1 MCMCSNVVTAI
12 GNVRYVLLHCCTP
25 YLSFSH
31 GGTWAAILYTLCTVN
46 SKING
51 IPKSVYLPISK
62 QHSILVV
69 ANLLANNNIT
79 INYCMQVN
87 SLGLKSNV
95 ASKWASKHL
104 MGYHLFCC
112 WLYIIY
118 VCECWY
124 SFICI

>member
-1 MCMCSNVVTAI
+1 MSDMCFCIAALHISPSHM
-12 GNVRYVLLHCCTP
+12 GGHERRYYIHYV
-25 YLSFSH
+25 
-31 GGTWAAILYTLCTVN
+31 TVN

-51 IPKSVYLPISK
+51 IPKGVYLPISK

-112 WLYIIY
+112 
-118 VCECWY
+118 
-124 SFICI
+124 